1 MQKSCETTGQK
12 EKDQMKKFSEWLII
26 ILIVV
31 FFAIPV
37 CSLAVC
43 ESVTRW
49 PNCSTYFVYN
59 LLFK

>member
-1 MQKSCETTGQK
+1 MIVCETGQK
-12 EKDQMKKFSEWLII
+12 EKAYMKKFSEWLII
-26 ILIVV
+26 ILIVL

-37 CSLAVC
+37 CSLAIS

-49 PNCSTYFVYN
+49 HACPTYSVFN